1 MYSPQE
7 AHDDDCTMEILS
19 DKFPDMPIV
28 NTVGLAN
35 LELDSEERAPN
46 IVDFAF
52 CIRGAHE
59 GAVYAPSYRR
69 PQCTCGSFDCCL
81 HGFSHACVDDWEEC
95 SAYAMFYEILPC
107 VLRLIPRNMA
117 IRCLFYLFVSFLR
130 HRGARP
136 RSPFMKLVLDSHLCE
151 QKNVPRIILH
161 YVLSEEIANVETLP
175 SRQEAI
181 ATMLKYYKEVDLY
194 HIIHFSHQG
203 ASTSATG
210 SNAPDHDR
218 SE

>member
-1 MYSPQE
+1 
-7 AHDDDCTMEILS
+7 
-19 DKFPDMPIV
+19 MPIV

-95 SAYAMFYEILPC
+95 SAYAMFYENSSVCPAAHTEKHGDSLP
-107 VLRLIPRNMA
+107 
-117 IRCLFYLFVSFLR
+117 FLLVR
-130 HRGARP
+130 ELSSTSWCPPEITVHETCARP
-136 RSPFMKLVLDSHLCE
+136 HLCE
-151 QKNVPRIILH
+151 QKTCLGSFLHSPRRLQ
-161 YVLSEEIANVETLP
+161 TWRRP

-181 ATMLKYYKEVDLY
+181 ATMLKYYKRGGF
-194 HIIHFSHQG
+194 ISHYSFLLQL
-203 ASTSATG
+203 AYQYKRDWFQRT
-210 SNAPDHDR
+210 R
-218 SE
+218 SRSF

>member
-1 MYSPQE
+1 
-7 AHDDDCTMEILS
+7 
-19 DKFPDMPIV
+19 
-28 NTVGLAN
+28 
-35 LELDSEERAPN
+35 
-46 IVDFAF
+46 
-52 CIRGAHE
+52 
-59 GAVYAPSYRR
+59 
-69 PQCTCGSFDCCL
+69 
-81 HGFSHACVDDWEEC
+81 
-95 SAYAMFYEILPC
+95 
-107 VLRLIPRNMA
+107 
-117 IRCLFYLFVSFLR
+117 
-130 HRGARP
+130 
-136 RSPFMKLVLDSHLCE
+136 MKLVLDSHLCE
-151 QKNVPRIILH
+151 QKRASDHLH